1 MGIIADTNR
10 FLYPCSSP
18 KTMQVSAG
26 LISEYDIDKKELYE
40 NMYMRN
46 LDEVRF
52 SGYVLQNLKVTKNG
66 VGYISITDDI
76 QKQFGVDAASAGN
89 MVNELTLNNNP
100 INNNELVTEK
110 EQNGFLNTTMGKVVN
125 TAIDLGLR
133 WVLPDFVEN
142 QVIDI
147 KNSLLKGGLKEGIST
162 TIEKGIELG
171 KSITG
176 IFTGKFENVSQ
187 AQNAIKN
194 GGIIDGISDVL
205 DSTLNYTVKKGLIPS
220 SIGTLIR
227 QGKNVILD
235 NVSNNIETEFA
246 NQLDNIGKLGK
257 YENNWKNYY
266 QNQDFD
272 GMEREYGKIKD
283 RLKQTLP
290 LEETLKQARQIE
302 NLHLIIKNNGHNF
315 NLTEEQ
321 KKLAEILIK

>member
-1 MGIIADTNR
+1 
-10 FLYPCSSP
+10 
-18 KTMQVSAG
+18 
-26 LISEYDIDKKELYE
+26 
-40 NMYMRN
+40 
-46 LDEVRF
+46 
-52 SGYVLQNLKVTKNG
+52 
-66 VGYISITDDI
+66 
-76 QKQFGVDAASAGN
+76 

-194 GGIIDGISDVL
+194 GGIIDGISDAL
-205 DSTLNYTVKKGLIPS
+205 DGALNYTVKKGLIPS
-220 SIGTLIR
+220 SVGTLIR

-246 NQLDNIGKLGK
+246 NQLDNIEKLGK

-302 NLHLIIKNNGHNF
+302 NLHLIIKNNGHDF

>member
-1 MGIIADTNR
+1 
-10 FLYPCSSP
+10 
-18 KTMQVSAG
+18 
-26 LISEYDIDKKELYE
+26 
-40 NMYMRN
+40 
-46 LDEVRF
+46 
-52 SGYVLQNLKVTKNG
+52 
-66 VGYISITDDI
+66 
-76 QKQFGVDAASAGN
+76 

-205 DSTLNYTVKKGLIPS
+205 DSTLNYTVKK
-220 SIGTLIR
+220 
-227 QGKNVILD
+227 
-235 NVSNNIETEFA
+235 
-246 NQLDNIGKLGK
+246 
-257 YENNWKNYY
+257 
-266 QNQDFD
+266 
-272 GMEREYGKIKD
+272 
-283 RLKQTLP
+283 RLNSVQY
-290 LEETLKQARQIE
+290 RHI
-302 NLHLIIKNNGHNF
+302 N
-315 NLTEEQ
+315 
-321 KKLAEILIK
+321 